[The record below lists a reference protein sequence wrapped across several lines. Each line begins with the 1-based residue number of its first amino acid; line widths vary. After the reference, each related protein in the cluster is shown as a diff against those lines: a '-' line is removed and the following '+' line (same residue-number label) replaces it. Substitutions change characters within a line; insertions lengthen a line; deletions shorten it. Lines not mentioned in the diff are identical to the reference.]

1 MFAAAVRMSPNTTV
15 PQRSG
20 PCAWAPARPIK
31 LQCYPK
37 GRQNPAAIGRHEVG
51 SKLLIQHSGRM
62 LIPEAQVQTTE
73 DNKAHGLVMVREQ
86 AERRQAGERAGMHVI
101 RRVI

>member
-1 MFAAAVRMSPNTTV
+1 M
-15 PQRSG
+15 
-20 PCAWAPARPIK
+20 
-31 LQCYPK
+31 
-37 GRQNPAAIGRHEVG
+37 G

-62 LIPEAQVQTTE
+62 LIPEAQVQTME
-73 DNKAHGLVMVREQ
+73 DDKAHGLVMVREQ